1 MIQMLEIK
9 TGSSIWEID
18 GTILRFQRLKKTGDE
33 EVKRRINQYKSLL
46 LEERYRA
53 NMEELIGI
61 TEILGEVILLKIG
74 SEVFYNEF
82 FQMFRFYCS
91 RFVEV
96 WKNSEKCMIS
106 NKVSMFPAL
115 RYMFYGTVEGTEAC
129 NLAVLRGLSC
139 GNEIFQKIFREEFE
153 KFWKNEIESMIAEN
167 ESLGAIADKIG
178 TRMATECAMKS
189 QHRQLMPYLTR
200 KARTFTDN
208 RTIITAQSY
217 YRIILGNKISM
228 NRNRFF
234 ESFVERVDEVLES
247 EYALQCRRFPRE
259 NEKELTGSKDIWK
272 IFFMHGP
279 TLCFQTIDFTRIS
292 CPSLRMEVKSYMRC
306 RLRKGQAKGEKGIYS
321 ISEALNCLSE
331 SNPSIHF
338 FTDISEIDAKTLYM
352 KMEKTCG
359 NTEGKAV
366 SEIMRT
372 FSMLSLIFEYLMGDE
387 RENNLK
393 TPVPLINPFGKF
405 RFHNAR
411 EYKVRTEV
419 IPESV
424 IEQLEMHLEELDE
437 SQRLIYHIFSQTGMR
452 MKEVLFLEES
462 CLEETQYEGLMQIR
476 YTPYKTLKAR
486 RKKGAPD
493 YHRVFISQELAEDI
507 RNEIRKRQDWRQELG
522 VPYIFVNKR
531 PGFRASMLNMGNYIL
546 LMNKLIKE
554 NHICGED
561 GELWRFTS
569 KQQRKTL
576 AVTLIENGGTVEE
589 LAYWLGHLSRNTAAN
604 YYAEVRKMKLAELNT
619 KFFQEK
625 FDLLLSGEQLAEY
638 SEEERRLLYMDFRLD
653 QRRVEFGFC
662 MKKMAEGGCRQ
673 RNSLYNCVNCR
684 NLCTGKK
691 YLSHWLELLE
701 SQVLTV
707 QVMEAK
713 YRLAGI
719 TEYQSFKE
727 YEKAVF
733 LRECY
738 KNIVERIKEG
748 GER

>member
-18 GTILRFQRLKKTGDE
+18 GTILRFQHLKKTGDE

-53 NMEELIGI
+53 NMEELISI

-74 SEVFYNEF
+74 SEVFYNQF

-129 NLAVLRGLSC
+129 NLAVLRGMSC
-139 GNEIFQKIFREEFE
+139 RNEIFQKIFREEFE

-217 YRIILGNKISM
+217 YRIILGNKINM

-247 EYALQCRRFPRE
+247 EYAWQCRRFPRE

-292 CPSLRMEVKSYMRC
+292 CPSLRAEVKSYMRC

-331 SNPSIHF
+331 SNPLIRF

-359 NTEGKAV
+359 NAEGKAV
-366 SEIMRT
+366 SEIMRA
-372 FSMLSLIFEYLMGDE
+372 FSMLSLIFEYLMGAE

-393 TPVPLINPFGKF
+393 TPIPLINPFGKF
-405 RFHNAR
+405 RFHNAK

-522 VPYIFVNKR
+522 VRYIFVNKR
-531 PGFRASMLNMGNYIL
+531 PGFRAGMLNMSNYIL
-546 LMNKLIKE
+546 LINKLIKE

-561 GELWRFTS
+561 GKPWRFTS

-619 KFFQEK
+619 KFFCEK
-625 FDLLLSGEQLAEY
+625 FNLLLSGERLAEY

-662 MKKMAEGGCRQ
+662 MKKMAEGGCGQ

-684 NLCTGKK
+684 NLCTGEK

-707 QVMEAK
+707 QVMEEK

-727 YEKAVF
+727 YERAVF
-733 LRECY
+733 LRDCY
-738 KNIVERIKEG
+738 KNIVERIKAG
-748 GER
+748 GEK

>member
-1 MIQMLEIK
+1 MIQMLEIR
-9 TGSSIWEID
+9 TGSAIWEID
-18 GTILRFQRLKKTGDE
+18 GAILCFQRLKKSGDE
-33 EVKRRINQYKSLL
+33 EVARRINQYKSLL

-53 NMEELIGI
+53 NQEELIGI

-74 SEVFYNEF
+74 SEAFHNEF

-91 RFVEV
+91 RFMEA
-96 WKNSEKCMIS
+96 WKNSEKCMVS

-115 RYMFYGTVEGTEAC
+115 HYMFYGKVEGTEAC
-129 NLAVLRGLSC
+129 NLAALRGLSC
-139 GNEIFQKIFREEFE
+139 GNEIFQKIFREEFAG
-153 KFWKNEIESMIAEN
+153 FWIKELGSMIERN
-167 ESLGAIADKIG
+167 ESLGVMVDKIG
-178 TRMATECAMKS
+178 TRMVTECAMEL
-189 QHRQLMPYLTR
+189 QDGQLTPYLIR
-200 KARTFTDN
+200 KARMFTDN

-217 YRIILGNKISM
+217 YRIILGSKINM
-228 NRNRFF
+228 NRSRFF
-234 ESFVERVDEVLES
+234 EPFVERIDQVLES

-259 NEKELTGSKDIWK
+259 NEIELTGSKEIWR
-272 IFFMHGP
+272 IFHMHGP
-279 TLCFQTIDFTRIS
+279 TLCFQTIDFTSIA
-292 CPSLRMEVKSYMRC
+292 CPSLRAEVKSYMRC
-306 RLRKGQAKGEKGIYS
+306 RLRKSQAKGEKGIYS
-321 ISEALNCLSE
+321 ISEALNCLSK

-359 NTEGKAV
+359 NTEGKAI
-366 SEIMRT
+366 SEIMRA
-372 FSMLSLIFEYLMGDE
+372 FSMLSLIFEYLMGAE

-393 TPVPLINPFGKF
+393 MPIPRINPFGKF

-452 MKEVLFLEES
+452 MKEVLFLEEN

-486 RKKGAPD
+486 RKRGAPD

-522 VPYIFVNKR
+522 VTYIFVNKR
-531 PGFRASMLNMGNYIL
+531 PGFRAGMLNMGNYIL
-546 LMNKLIKE
+546 LMNRLIKE

-619 KFFQEK
+619 KFFREK
-625 FDLLLSGEQLAEY
+625 FNLLLSGEQLAEY

-662 MKKMAEGGCRQ
+662 IKKMAEGGCGQ

-684 NLCTGKK
+684 NLCTGEK

-707 QVMEAK
+707 KVMEEK
-713 YRLAGI
+713 YQLTGI

-727 YEKAVF
+727 YERAVF
-733 LRECY
+733 LQDCY
-738 KNIVERIKEG
+738 KNIVERIKAG
-748 GER
+748 GEK

>member
-1 MIQMLEIK
+1 MIQMLEIR
-9 TGSSIWEID
+9 TGSAIWEID
-18 GTILRFQRLKKTGDE
+18 GTILRFQRLKKSGDE
-33 EVKRRINQYKSLL
+33 DVARRINQYKSLL
-46 LEERYRA
+46 LEDRYRA
-53 NMEELIGI
+53 NQEELIGI

-74 SEVFYNEF
+74 SEAFYKKF

-91 RFVEV
+91 RFMEA
-96 WKNSEKCMIS
+96 WKNSEKCMVS
-106 NKVSMFPAL
+106 NKVSMFLAL
-115 RYMFYGTVEGTEAC
+115 HYMFYGKVEGTEAC
-129 NLAVLRGLSC
+129 NLAALRGLSS
-139 GNEIFQKIFREEFE
+139 GNEIFQKIFREEFAG
-153 KFWKNEIESMIAEN
+153 FWIKELGSMIERN
-167 ESLGAIADKIG
+167 ESLGAMADKIG
-178 TRMATECAMKS
+178 TRMVTECAMEL
-189 QHRQLMPYLTR
+189 QDGQLMQYLVR
-200 KARTFTDN
+200 KAREFTDN
-208 RTIITAQSY
+208 RTIITGQSY
-217 YRIILGNKISM
+217 YRIILGSKINM
-228 NRNRFF
+228 KRNRFF
-234 ESFVERVDEVLES
+234 EPFVERVDQILES

-279 TLCFQTIDFTRIS
+279 TLCFQTIDFTSIA
-292 CPSLRMEVKSYMRC
+292 CPSLRAEVKSYMRC

-338 FTDISEIDAKTLYM
+338 FTDINEIDAKTLYM

-359 NTEGKAV
+359 NTGGKAV
-366 SEIMRT
+366 SEIIRT
-372 FSMLSLIFEYLMGDE
+372 FSILSLIFEYLMGDE

-393 TPVPLINPFGKF
+393 TPIPRINPFGKF

-411 EYKVRTEV
+411 EYKIRTEV

-462 CLEETQYEGLMQIR
+462 CLEETQYEGLKQIR
-476 YTPYKTLKAR
+476 YMPYKTLKAR

-531 PGFRASMLNMGNYIL
+531 PGFRAGMLNMGNYIL

-625 FDLLLSGEQLAEY
+625 FNLLLSGEQLAEY
-638 SEEERRLLYMDFRLD
+638 SEEERRLLYLDFRLD

-662 MKKMAEGGCRQ
+662 MKKMAEGGCGQ

-684 NLCTGKK
+684 NLCTGEK

-707 QVMEAK
+707 QVMEEK

-727 YEKAVF
+727 YERTVF
-733 LRECY
+733 LRDCY
-738 KNIVERIKEG
+738 KNMVERIKAG

>member
-1 MIQMLEIK
+1 MLEIR
-9 TGSSIWEID
+9 TGSAIWEID
-18 GTILRFQRLKKTGDE
+18 GTILRFQRLKKAGDE
-33 EVKRRINQYKSLL
+33 EVESRINQYKSLL
-46 LEERYRA
+46 SEERYRA
-53 NMEELIGI
+53 NQEELIGI
-61 TEILGEVILLKIG
+61 TGILGEVILLKIG
-74 SEVFYNEF
+74 SEVFHNEF

-91 RFVEV
+91 RFMEA
-96 WKNSEKCMIS
+96 WKNSEKCMVS

-115 RYMFYGTVEGTEAC
+115 HYMFYGKLEGTEAC
-129 NLAVLRGLSC
+129 NLATLRGLSC
-139 GNEIFQKIFREEFE
+139 GNEIFQKIFREEFAG
-153 KFWKNEIESMIAEN
+153 FWIKELGIMIERN
-167 ESLGAIADKIG
+167 ESLGAMADKIG
-178 TRMATECAMKS
+178 TRMVTEYAMELQDGRLK
-189 QHRQLMPYLTR
+189 QYLIR
-200 KARTFTDN
+200 KAREFTDN
-208 RTIITAQSY
+208 RTIITGQSY
-217 YRIILGNKISM
+217 YRIILGSKINM
-228 NRNRFF
+228 KRNRFF
-234 ESFVERVDEVLES
+234 EPFVERVDQILES
-247 EYALQCRRFPRE
+247 EYALQCCRFPRE
-259 NEKELTGSKDIWK
+259 NEIELTSSKEIWR
-272 IFFMHGP
+272 IFHMHGP

-292 CPSLRMEVKSYMRC
+292 CSSLRAEVKSYIRC

-331 SNPSIHF
+331 SNPSICF

-366 SEIMRT
+366 SEIMRA
-372 FSMLSLIFEYLMGDE
+372 FSMLSLIFEYLKGAE

-393 TPVPLINPFGKF
+393 TPIPRINPFGKF

-411 EYKVRTEV
+411 EYKVRTEA

-437 SQRLIYHIFSQTGMR
+437 SQKLIYHIFSQTGMR
-452 MKEVLFLEES
+452 MKEVLFLEEN
-462 CLEETQYEGLMQIR
+462 CLEETQYEGLMQIK
-476 YTPYKTLKAR
+476 YMPYKTLKAR

-493 YHRVFISQELAEDI
+493 YHRVFISQKLAEDI
-507 RNEIRKRQDWRQELG
+507 RNEIGKRQDWRQELG

-531 PGFRASMLNMGNYIL
+531 PGFRAGMLNMGNYIL
-546 LMNKLIKE
+546 LMNRLIKE

-561 GELWRFTS
+561 GKQWRFTS

-625 FDLLLSGEQLAEY
+625 FNLLLSGEQLAEY

-662 MKKMAEGGCRQ
+662 MKKMAEGGCGQ

-684 NLCTGKK
+684 NLCTGEK

-727 YEKAVF
+727 YERAVF
-733 LRECY
+733 LRDCY
-738 KNIVERIKEG
+738 KNIVERIKED

>member
-1 MIQMLEIK
+1 MIQMLEIR
-9 TGSSIWEID
+9 TGSAIWEID
-18 GTILRFQRLKKTGDE
+18 GTILRFQRLKKSGDE
-33 EVKRRINQYKSLL
+33 EVARRINQYKSLL

-53 NMEELIGI
+53 NQEELIGI

-74 SEVFYNEF
+74 SEAFYKKF

-91 RFVEV
+91 RFMEA
-96 WKNSEKCMIS
+96 WKNSEKYMVS

-115 RYMFYGTVEGTEAC
+115 HYMFYGNVEGTEAC
-129 NLAVLRGLSC
+129 NLAALRGLAC
-139 GNEIFQKIFREEFE
+139 GNEIFQKIFREEFAG
-153 KFWKNEIESMIAEN
+153 FWIKELGSMIERN
-167 ESLGAIADKIG
+167 ESLGVMADKIG
-178 TRMATECAMKS
+178 TRMVTECAMEL
-189 QHRQLMPYLTR
+189 QDGQLMQYLVR
-200 KARTFTDN
+200 KAREFTDN
-208 RTIITAQSY
+208 RTIITGQSY
-217 YRIILGNKISM
+217 YRIILGSKINM
-228 NRNRFF
+228 KRNRFF
-234 ESFVERVDEVLES
+234 EPFVERVDQILES
-247 EYALQCRRFPRE
+247 EYALHCRRFPRE

-279 TLCFQTIDFTRIS
+279 TLCFQTIDFTIIA
-292 CPSLRMEVKSYMRC
+292 CPLLRAEVKSYMRC
-306 RLRKGQAKGEKGIYS
+306 RLRKGQAKGEKGMYS

-393 TPVPLINPFGKF
+393 TPIPRINPFGKF

-411 EYKVRTEV
+411 EYKIRTEV

-452 MKEVLFLEES
+452 MKEVLFLEEN

-531 PGFRASMLNMGNYIL
+531 PGFRAGMLNMGNYIL

-561 GELWRFTS
+561 GELWHFTS

-625 FDLLLSGEQLAEY
+625 FNLLLSGEQLAEY

-673 RNSLYNCVNCR
+673 RNSLYNCVNC
-684 NLCTGKK
+684 
-691 YLSHWLELLE
+691 
-701 SQVLTV
+701 
-707 QVMEAK
+707 
-713 YRLAGI
+713 
-719 TEYQSFKE
+719 
-727 YEKAVF
+727 
-733 LRECY
+733 
-738 KNIVERIKEG
+738 
-748 GER
+748 

>member
-1 MIQMLEIK
+1 MIQMLEIR
-9 TGSSIWEID
+9 TGSAIWEID
-18 GTILRFQRLKKTGDE
+18 GTILRFRRLKNAGDE
-33 EVKRRINQYKSLL
+33 AVEKRITQYKALL
-46 LEERYRA
+46 LEERYRE
-53 NMEELIGI
+53 NKEELIGI

-74 SEVFYNEF
+74 SEAFHDEF

-91 RFVEV
+91 RFMEA

-115 RYMFYGTVEGTEAC
+115 HYMFYGTVEGAEAC
-129 NLAVLRGLSC
+129 NLAALRGLSC
-139 GNEIFQKIFREEFE
+139 GNEIFQKIFREEFAG
-153 KFWKNEIESMIAEN
+153 FWIKEIGSIVARN
-167 ESLGAIADKIG
+167 ESLKAVADKIG
-178 TRMATECAMKS
+178 IRMVMECVMELQDGQLLRYLMK
-189 QHRQLMPYLTR
+189 

-217 YRIILGNKISM
+217 YRMILGKEIGM
-228 NRNRFF
+228 NRNKFF
-234 ESFVERVDEVLES
+234 EPFVDQTDQILEK
-247 EYALQCRRFPRE
+247 EYALQCRKFPRE
-259 NEKELTGSKDIWK
+259 NEKELSDSKETWR

-279 TLCFQTIDFTRIS
+279 ALCFQTIDFTRIA
-292 CPSLRMEVKSYMRC
+292 CLSLRAEVKSYMGC
-306 RLRKGQAKGEKGIYS
+306 RLRKDQAKGEKGIYS

-331 SNPSIHF
+331 SNPSIRF
-338 FTDISEIDAKTLYM
+338 FTDISEIDAKALYM

-372 FSMLSLIFEYLMGDE
+372 FSMLSLIFEYLMGAE

-393 TPVPLINPFGKF
+393 TPVPRINPFGKF

-424 IEQLEMHLEELDE
+424 VEQLEMHLEELDE
-437 SQRLIYHIFSQTGMR
+437 SHRLIYHIFSQTGMR
-452 MKEVLFLEES
+452 MKEVLFLEEN
-462 CLEETQYEGLMQIR
+462 CLEETQYEGLMQIK
-476 YTPYKTLKAR
+476 YVPYKTLKAR
-486 RKKGAPD
+486 RKKGVPD
-493 YHRVFISQELAEDI
+493 YHRVFISQKLAEDI
-507 RNEIRKRQDWRQELG
+507 RNEIKKRQDWRQELG

-531 PGFRASMLNMGNYIL
+531 PGFRAGMLNMGNYIL
-546 LMNKLIKE
+546 LMNKLIEE

-576 AVTLIENGGTVEE
+576 AVTLLENGGTVEE

-625 FDLLLSGEQLAEY
+625 FNLLLSGEQLAEY

-662 MKKMAEGGCRQ
+662 MKKMAEGGCGQ

-684 NLCTGKK
+684 NLCTGEK
-691 YLSHWLELLE
+691 YLSYWLELLE
-701 SQVLTV
+701 SQRITV
-707 QVMEAK
+707 QVMEEK
-713 YRLAGI
+713 YQMAGI
-719 TEYQSFKE
+719 AEYQSFKE
-727 YEKAVF
+727 YERAVF
-733 LRECY
+733 LWDCY
-738 KNIVERIKEG
+738 KNMVERIKAG
-748 GER
+748 RER

>member
-1 MIQMLEIK
+1 MIQMLEIR
-9 TGSSIWEID
+9 TGSAIWEID
-18 GTILRFQRLKKTGDE
+18 GTILRFRRLKNVGDAVVE
-33 EVKRRINQYKSLL
+33 RRINQYKSLL

-53 NMEELIGI
+53 NQEELIGI

-74 SEVFYNEF
+74 SEAFYKKF

-91 RFVEV
+91 RFMEA
-96 WKNSEKCMIS
+96 WKSSEKYMVS

-115 RYMFYGTVEGTEAC
+115 HYMFYGKVQGTEAC
-129 NLAVLRGLSC
+129 NLAALRGLSC
-139 GNEIFQKIFREEFE
+139 GNEIFQKIFREEFAG
-153 KFWKNEIESMIAEN
+153 FWIKEIGSIVARN
-167 ESLGAIADKIG
+167 ESLKAVADKIG
-178 TRMATECAMKS
+178 IRMVMECAMEL
-189 QHRQLMPYLTR
+189 QDGQLLPFLMK

-217 YRIILGNKISM
+217 YRMILGKEIGM
-228 NRNRFF
+228 NRNKFF
-234 ESFVERVDEVLES
+234 APFVDQTDQILEK
-247 EYALQCRRFPRE
+247 EYALQCRKFPRE
-259 NEKELTGSKDIWK
+259 NEKELSDSKETWR

-279 TLCFQTIDFTRIS
+279 TLCFQTIDFTSIA
-292 CPSLRMEVKSYMRC
+292 CPSLRAEVKSYMRY
-306 RLRKGQAKGEKGIYS
+306 RLRKGQARGEKGIYS

-331 SNPSIHF
+331 SNPLIRF
-338 FTDISEIDAKTLYM
+338 FTDISEIEAKTLYM

-359 NTEGKAV
+359 NTDGKAV
-366 SEIMRT
+366 SEIMRV
-372 FSMLSLIFEYLMGDE
+372 FSLLSLIFEYLMGDE

-393 TPVPLINPFGKF
+393 TPVPRINPFAKF

-411 EYKVRTEV
+411 EYKIRTDV

-424 IEQLEMHLEELDE
+424 MEQIEIHLDELDE

-452 MKEVLFLEES
+452 MKEVLFLEEN

-493 YHRVFISQELAEDI
+493 YHRVFISQKLAEDI
-507 RNEIRKRQDWRQELG
+507 RDEIKKRQDWRQELG

-531 PGFRASMLNMGNYIL
+531 PGFRTGMLNMGNYIL

-589 LAYWLGHLSRNTAAN
+589 LAYWLGHLNRNTAAN

-619 KFFQEK
+619 KFFREK
-625 FDLLLSGEQLAEY
+625 FNLLLSGEQLAEY

-662 MKKMAEGGCRQ
+662 MKKMAEGGCGQ
-673 RNSLYNCVNCR
+673 RNSLHNCVNCR
-684 NLCTGKK
+684 NLCTGEK

-707 QVMEAK
+707 QVMEEK

-727 YEKAVF
+727 YERAVF
-733 LRECY
+733 LRDCY
-738 KNIVERIKEG
+738 KNIVERIKVG